1 MNKTLFHLLIINT
14 SVILFT
20 SCLSRSSKNVN
31 SNFRLIFVDNF
42 NKNVLD
48 TSKWSVIDRN
58 RKGWNKEGFESG
70 EFVKIQDG
78 KLIINA
84 YYKKDSNGNDSLII
98 GGVQTKNKVFIK
110 YGKVEVRAK
119 LTKTKGLNSAI
130 WMLAD
135 KPKYG
140 KGNPEF
146 RKYTHYN
153 GEIDI
158 LERINNEDTARN
170 NIHTYNT
177 FNKLDKSPANI
188 IKLKVK
194 EFHIYSVEILPEEIR
209 FFIDGKI
216 TLKFERDKKNEFK
229 QYPFDQEYYLMI
241 EMLTGEWPGPVTGE
255 HLPAKM
261 FIDWVKIYELI

>member
-1 MNKTLFHLLIINT
+1 M
-14 SVILFT
+14 FT
-20 SCLSRSSKNVN
+20 SCLPRSSKNDN
-31 SNFRLIFVDNF
+31 SNLKLIFFDDF
-42 NKNVLD
+42 KNSVLD

-58 RKGWNKEGFESG
+58 RKGWNNEGFESG
-70 EFVKIQDG
+70 EFVKIEDG

-84 YYKKDSNGNDSLII
+84 YYNKDSNGNDSLII
-98 GGVQTKNKVFIK
+98 GGVQTKNKVSIK

-140 KGNPEF
+140 NGNPEF
-146 RKYTHYN
+146 RKYAHYN

-158 LERINNEDTARN
+158 LERINNEDSARN

-177 FNKLDKSPANI
+177 FNRIDNSPANI

-194 EFHIYSVEILPEEIR
+194 EFHIYCVEILPNEIR
-209 FFIDGKI
+209 FLIDGKI
-216 TLKFERDKKNEFK
+216 TLKYEKNKNNEFK
-229 QYPFDQEYYLMI
+229 QYPFEQEYYLMI
-241 EMLTGEWPGPVTGE
+241 EMLTGEWPGIVTGE
-255 HLPAKM
+255 YLPAKM
-261 FIDWVKIYELI
+261 FIDWVKIFELN